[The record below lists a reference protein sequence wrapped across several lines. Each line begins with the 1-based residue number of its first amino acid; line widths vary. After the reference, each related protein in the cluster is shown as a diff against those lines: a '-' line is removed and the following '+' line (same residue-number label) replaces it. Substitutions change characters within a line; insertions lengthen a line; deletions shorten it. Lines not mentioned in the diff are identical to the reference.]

1 MAHKI
6 RTVFLDLDGTLA
18 DTAPDLAFALNV
30 LLREEGRPELPFE
43 HLRPAASHGSPGLL
57 KLGFGIDPETPG
69 YMNLRE
75 RLLAIY
81 QANLLRTT
89 GPFPEIPLLLQ
100 QLHERGITW
109 GVVTNKLAF
118 LAEPLVAELALEPP
132 PLCVVSGDT
141 TAYRKPH
148 PEPMLHAC
156 RMIGS
161 APAAC
166 VYVGDAERDIL
177 AGQEAGMRTVVAL
190 YGYIGDEERPR
201 AWGADGAINAPL
213 ELLDWID
220 DRN

>member
-1 MAHKI
+1 MARKI
-6 RTVFLDLDGTLA
+6 RAVFLDLDGTLA
-18 DTAPDLAFALNV
+18 DTAPDLAFALNT

-69 YMNLRE
+69 YVDLRE

-89 GPFPEIPLLLQ
+89 RPFPDIRLLLQ
-100 QLHERGITW
+100 RLQERGITW
-109 GVVTNKLAF
+109 GIVTNKQAF
-118 LAEPLVAELALEPP
+118 LTEPLVARLALEPP
-132 PLCVVSGDT
+132 PTCVVSGDT
-141 TAYRKPH
+141 TANRKPH
-148 PEPMLHAC
+148 PEPMLRAC
-156 RMIGS
+156 GMTGA
-161 APAAC
+161 APATC

-177 AGQEAGMRTVVAL
+177 AGQAAGMRTIVAL
-190 YGYIGDEERPR
+190 YGYIGNEDRPR
-201 AWGADGAINAPL
+201 AWGADGTINAPL